1 MNKRKTL
8 VFLCLLFVLI
18 SAIILYG
25 VISMKKKNDSA
36 ERLAEQLLSGKKNA
50 ITLVRESGIS
60 AKGASKIGGIP
71 DLPAGF
77 QWPYFEGTDYE
88 GVRKSRPLSF
98 VAQIDLSQAVGF
110 DPEGLLPHTGM
121 LYFFYELQTMAWGNL
136 EDDGCAR
143 VYY

>member
-1 MNKRKTL
+1 MVKLQRKLVRMSKGAAMNKRKTL

-60 AKGASKIGGIP
+60 AKGVSKIGGIP
-71 DLPAGF
+71 MSRSGMILV
-77 QWPYFEGTDYE
+77 EGT
-88 GVRKSRPLSF
+88 STSF
-98 VAQIDLSQAVGF
+98 VFGLS
-110 DPEGLLPHTGM
+110 GLFISRHSPFAL
-121 LYFFYELQTMAWGNL
+121 
-136 EDDGCAR
+136 
-143 VYY
+143 

>member
-71 DLPAGF
+71 DLRPRPRAG
-77 QWPYFEGTDYE
+77 
-88 GVRKSRPLSF
+88 RLRRRSRCPL
-98 VAQIDLSQAVGF
+98 
-110 DPEGLLPHTGM
+110 
-121 LYFFYELQTMAWGNL
+121 
-136 EDDGCAR
+136 R
-143 VYY
+143 